1 MILKPIDKTKPGIM
15 KKVLFFFLAAAL
27 AAFAPAKNGYEVGDR
42 VADFKLKN
50 VDGKM
55 VSLADFKSA
64 KGFIVVFDCN
74 TCPVSKAYNER
85 IQALN
90 DKYASKGY
98 PLIAIN
104 PNSPDVSS
112 GDSYEGM
119 VKYAKKKGY
128 QFPYLYDE
136 SQSVVRQ
143 FGPTNTPHVYV
154 LKRDGNDFKV
164 AYIGAIDDN
173 TRDGSAASRKY
184 VEAAV
189 DELLAGKSVST
200 SKTKA
205 VGCGVKWRDA

>member
-1 MILKPIDKTKPGIM
+1 M

-27 AAFAPAKNGYEVGDR
+27 TAFAPAKNGYEVGDK

-55 VSLADFKSA
+55 MSLADFKSA
-64 KGFIVVFDCN
+64 KGFIVIFDCN
-74 TCPVSKAYNER
+74 TCPVSKAYNDR

-90 DKYASKGY
+90 EKYVSKGY

-104 PNSPDVSS
+104 PNSPEVSS
-112 GDSYEGM
+112 GDSYEAM
-119 VKYAKKKGY
+119 VKYAQKKGY
-128 QFPYLYDE
+128 KFPYLYDE

-143 FGPTNTPHVYV
+143 FGPTNTPHVFV
-154 LKRDGNDFKV
+154 LKKEGNDVKV

-173 TRDGSAASRKY
+173 TSDADDVTKKY

-189 DELLAGKSVST
+189 DELLAGKSVSN

-205 VGCGVKWRDA
+205 VGCGVKWKNA